1 MPVRMRVTPTRRF
14 AATSPLKGE
23 VGMRGAVGISVLIS
37 VLLGFCESLFRLQD
51 SILEGVESAFEQSR
65 ISDSKDSAFSAA

>member
-1 MPVRMRVTPTRRF
+1 
-14 AATSPLKGE
+14 
-23 VGMRGAVGISVLIS
+23 MRGAVGISVLIS